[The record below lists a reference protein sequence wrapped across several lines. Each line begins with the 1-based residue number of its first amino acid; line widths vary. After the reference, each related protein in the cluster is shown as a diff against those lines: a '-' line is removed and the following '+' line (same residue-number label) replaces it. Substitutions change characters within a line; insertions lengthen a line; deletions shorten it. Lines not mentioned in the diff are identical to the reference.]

1 MNTATI
7 ASPTLSA
14 AANSGLG
21 TVKADTAAVPA
32 APAFH
37 VRYASLFCP
46 GRALAFPCDA
56 AGWVDLQALPG
67 HARDNYLIA
76 RALVGQDYSE
86 QLVCGPIAPAVQ
98 GARVM

>member
-56 AGWVDLQALPG
+56 TGWVDLQALPG

-76 RALVGQDYSE
+76 RVQNLLLELSPRTWCTRALATSVS
-86 QLVCGPIAPAVQ
+86 
-98 GARVM
+98 